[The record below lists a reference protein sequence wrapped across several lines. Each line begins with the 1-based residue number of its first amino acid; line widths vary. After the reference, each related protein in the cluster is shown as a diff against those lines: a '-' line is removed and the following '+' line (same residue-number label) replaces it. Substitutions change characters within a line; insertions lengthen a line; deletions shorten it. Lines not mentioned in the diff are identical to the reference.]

1 MTEAAAEQTFSF
13 KLVSPE
19 RILMDEP
26 AMQVVVPGE
35 EGDLGV
41 LKGHSPFVV
50 SVRPGVVS
58 IQKTANGEVQK
69 IFVAG
74 GFADISAENCTV
86 LAEEAIAVADLN
98 KEELEQKISD
108 LKEDLGIVQ
117 GAHDKQRVENAL
129 VIAKAKL
136 SAVTGTLQ
144 L

>member
-1 MTEAAAEQTFSF
+1 MTDAAVNTFSF

-19 RILMDEP
+19 KILMDEP

-50 SVRPGVVS
+50 TVRPGVVS
-58 IQKTANGEVQK
+58 ITKEQGSEEQK

-74 GFADISAENCTV
+74 GFADISAENCTI

-98 KEELEQKISD
+98 QEELEKKLTD
-108 LKEDLGIVQ
+108 LKEDLGMVS
-117 GAHDKQRVENAL
+117 GEHDKKRVENAL
-129 VIAKAKL
+129 KIVKAKL
-136 SAVTGTLQ
+136 SAVTGHLHV
-144 L
+144 

>member
-1 MTEAAAEQTFSF
+1 MTDAATDKTFGF

-58 IQKTANGEVQK
+58 IQKEEGGEQQK

-86 LAEEAIAVADLN
+86 LAEEAIALEELN
-98 KEELEQKISD
+98 QEELEQKISD
-108 LKEDLGIVQ
+108 LTEDLGMVE
-117 GAHDKQRVENAL
+117 GDHDKKRVEGEL
-129 VIAKAKL
+129 TLAKAKL
-136 SAVTGTLQ
+136 SAVTGTLH